1 MSIFVGNVSKNITEH
16 KLRDIFEK
24 YGLCKVDLRV
34 R

>member
-1 MSIFVGNVSKNITEH
+1 MSIFVGNVSKNINEY
-16 KLRDIFEK
+16 KLRDLFEK